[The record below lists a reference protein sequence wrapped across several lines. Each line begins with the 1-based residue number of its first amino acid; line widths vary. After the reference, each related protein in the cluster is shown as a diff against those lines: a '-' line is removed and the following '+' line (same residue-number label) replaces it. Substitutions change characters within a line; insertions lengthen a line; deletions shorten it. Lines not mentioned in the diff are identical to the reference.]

1 MTDVLPEPKG
11 EIAPT
16 FCYFCD
22 RRAVLVEGGGPHA
35 FCIKCIDASAKRFRG
50 AAWPT
55 DPAILFDLSQLF
67 GMR

>member
-1 MTDVLPEPKG
+1 MTSEGED

-22 RRAVLVEGGGPHA
+22 RRAVLVPGGGPHA
-35 FCIKCIDASAKRFRG
+35 FCIKCIDASNKRHAS

-55 DPAILFDLSQLF
+55 DPAILYGISQAL
-67 GMR
+67 GVR